1 MHNYAKCCQPIPG
14 DEVVGFVTTGEG
26 IKIHRKSCHNVRSMI
41 NAHSNRIVDVQWPG
55 DNSVLFV
62 AGVRVSGD
70 DRPAMLNDLTH
81 AISTYKNTN
90 IRSVNI
96 ETADGLFQGAFILN
110 VENTDHLMRIIEKLK
125 KVPGVRTID
134 RFEE

>member
-1 MHNYAKCCQPIPG
+1 VKSL
-14 DEVVGFVTTGEG
+14 
-26 IKIHRKSCHNVRSMI
+26 IKTDSK
-41 NAHSNRIVDVQWPG
+41 RIVDVQWPG
-55 DNSVLFV
+55 DNGVMFV

-81 AISTYKNTN
+81 AISSYKNTN

-96 ETADGLFQGAFILN
+96 ETADGFFEGAFILS
-110 VENTDHLMRIIEKLK
+110 VENTEHLSSIMEKLK
-125 KVPGVRTID
+125 RVQGVKTTE